1 MLAVVA
7 VDELAVNVATAVQFF
22 WIVNVASFTAGIVG
36 LFFM

>member
-22 WIVNVASFTAGIVG
+22 WIVNVASFTVGIVG